1 MTITRVQTE
10 ALATL
15 ATKLRPDWRHA
26 GVVAAIDKAA
36 ETTSDPFDI
45 ARALVNLASEGSVQT
60 PALLAGPGPH
70 WRNPDGSTPHRRGD
84 NDVHCPEHPLSV
96 HPCPQCAAK
105 RCLPDP
111 VEHGDYLE
119 AKKALPKLTPPAYVK
134 PPQLTDAESAAL
146 ARKRIEE
153 EKR

>member
-105 RCLPDP
+105 RCDP
-111 VEHGDYLE
+111 TPDYLE
-119 AKKALPKLTPPAYVK
+119 AKKALPKLTPPAVVK

-146 ARKRIEE
+146 ARKRADQEAT
-153 EKR
+153 R

>member
-36 ETTSDPFDI
+36 DTTSDPFDI

-84 NDVHCPEHPLSV
+84 NDVHCPEHPTQV
-96 HPCPQCAAK
+96 HPCPVC
-105 RCLPDP
+105 
-111 VEHGDYLE
+111 
-119 AKKALPKLTPPAYVK
+119 KAEK
-134 PPQLTDAESAAL
+134 PPLSDAAIAELRAVLMGRRTPKPKFISAASPATDLDTVRARIDAERSA
-146 ARKRIEE
+146 
-153 EKR
+153 